1 MAVIT
6 SREQAVR
13 LLSILPLTCSDELC
27 SEYNPELWREWC
39 AVQNRLPDPSRL
51 WRESDVA
58 MSCILMIQ
66 SFMRNCLRDE

>member
-1 MAVIT
+1 MAIIT

-13 LLSILPLTCSDELC
+13 LLKILPLICSDELC
-27 SEYNPELWREWC
+27 CEHNPELWREWC
-39 AVQNRLPDPSRL
+39 AVKSRPNDPSGL

-66 SFMRNCLRDE
+66 SFMRDCLRDE

>member
-1 MAVIT
+1 MAVLT

-13 LLSILPLTCSDELC
+13 LLKILPLNSTDEPC
-27 SEYNPELWREWC
+27 SEHNPELWREWC
-39 AVQNRLPDPSRL
+39 AVQGRPPDPSTL

-58 MSCILMIQ
+58 MSCVLMIQ

>member
-6 SREQAVR
+6 LREQAVR
-13 LLSILPLTCSDELC
+13 LLSVLPLNCSDELC
-27 SEYNPELWREWC
+27 CEHNPELWREWC
-39 AVQNRLPDPSRL
+39 AVQGRPNEPSTL